1 MVKLKVAV
9 AGCGGRG
16 RGHMQ
21 ILKQFEDVDLVAVC
35 DPVESVRNLARD
47 QVGIQNCYDDLENML
62 DTESLDA
69 IFVASPAYLNAQV
82 ALPCLERGINTLLE
96 KPPGM
101 SVVETQNLRDVADRT
116 GAKAMVGWDRRFHP
130 MIVEA
135 RKQIESCGAVT
146 QLVGEFHK
154 SISRLS
160 SSNNFPELV
169 MDNML
174 FETPIH
180 SVDILRAIAN
190 SSVAE
195 VHSIVR
201 RAMSPYRDV
210 HGALIYFENGCLVH
224 FIANYTTD
232 RRLERYEIHG
242 YNISAYL
249 EGISQGTICYDG
261 KTHEIEKGNTSST
274 WEQNRY
280 FINRVKD
287 DLPIDL
293 PAANLDEAVKTMAL
307 VEAIK
312 AGTRD

>member
-1 MVKLKVAV
+1 MSKLKVAV
-9 AGCGGRG
+9 AGCGSRG

-21 ILKQFEDVDLVAVC
+21 ILKQFVDVDLTAVC
-35 DPVESVRNLARD
+35 DPIESARNSARN
-47 QVGIQNCYDDLENML
+47 QVGIQNCYDDLEDML

-69 IFVASPAYLNAQV
+69 VFVAAPAHLNAQV

-101 SVVETQNLRDVADRT
+101 TVVETKNLRDVANLT
-116 GAKAMVGWDRRFHP
+116 NTKAMVGWDRRFHP

-135 RKQIESCGAVT
+135 RKQIESHGAVT

-154 SISRLS
+154 SISRLA
-160 SSNNFPELV
+160 SSNSFPELV

-174 FETPIH
+174 LETPIH
-180 SVDILRAIAN
+180 SIDILRAIAN
-190 SSVAE
+190 SNVAE

-201 RAMSPYRDV
+201 RAISPYRDV
-210 HGALIYFENGCLVH
+210 HGALIYFENGCLVN

-242 YNISAYL
+242 HNISAYL
-249 EGISQGTICYDG
+249 EGISQGTICYG
-261 KTHEIEKGNTSST
+261 GETHEIERGNTSST

-280 FINRVKD
+280 FINRIKD

-293 PAANLDEAVKTMAL
+293 PAANLDEAVKTMKL

-312 AGTRD
+312 AGTKD

>member
-1 MVKLKVAV
+1 MAKLKVAV

-21 ILKQFEDVDLVAVC
+21 VLKQFEDVDLIAVC
-35 DPVESVRNLARD
+35 DPVESARNSARD
-47 QVGIQNCYDDLENML
+47 QAGVQNCYDDLGSML

-69 IFVASPAYLNAQV
+69 VFVASPAHLNAQV
-82 ALPCLERGINTLLE
+82 ALPCLERGISTLLE

-101 SVVETQNLRDVADRT
+101 SVAETQNLRDVANRT
-116 GAKAMVGWDRRFHP
+116 DAKAMVGWDRRFHP

-135 RKQIESCGAVT
+135 RKQIESRGAVT

-154 SISRLS
+154 SISHFA
-160 SSNNFPELV
+160 SSNRFPELV

-180 SVDILRAIAN
+180 SVDILRAIAD
-190 SSVAE
+190 SDVAE

-201 RAMSPYRDV
+201 RAISSYRDV

-232 RRLERYEIHG
+232 KRLERYEIHG
-242 YNISAYL
+242 HNISAYL
-249 EGISQGTICYDG
+249 EGISQGTICCDG
-261 KTHEIEKGNTSST
+261 QTHEIEKGNTSST

-280 FINRVKD
+280 FINRIKD
-287 DLPIDL
+287 DQPIDL
-293 PAANLDEAVKTMAL
+293 PAANLDEAVKTMTL